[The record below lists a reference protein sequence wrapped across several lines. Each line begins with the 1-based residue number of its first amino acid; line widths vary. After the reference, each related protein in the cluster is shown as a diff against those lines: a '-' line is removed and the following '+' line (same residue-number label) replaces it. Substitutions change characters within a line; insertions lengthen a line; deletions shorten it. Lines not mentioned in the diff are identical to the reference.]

1 MKKCRRK
8 RVSNRLTFE
17 LVQPSEFEDYYYN
30 IVCDGEVNGSIDYDG
45 FEWSLAW
52 LYVDYVFNRNELI
65 QIANKLLKLNAAT
78 KADKL
83 FGFL

>member
-1 MKKCRRK
+1 M
-8 RVSNRLTFE
+8 SNG
-17 LVQPSEFEDYYYN
+17 EFGNYYYN
-30 IVCDGEVNGSIDYDG
+30 IICDGEVNGVIEYDG
-45 FEWSLAW
+45 FEWNLSQ
-52 LYVDYVFNRNELI
+52 LYYDEFVFNWDELI